1 MKKRGKKKFNLFL
14 LIICFFVTYFTAFIG
29 STFTMRNTDSPWY
42 LEIKPTITPPNWVFP
57 IVWNILFFLISI
69 SLYLLITNAKTKY
82 YKKMVLVTF
91 GINLFLNALWSYL
104 YFGIKNPSAALI
116 EIIPLEISAFAMII
130 VAWKVNKTAAWL
142 LIPYSLWLGF
152 AIILNYLTVFS

>member
-1 MKKRGKKKFNLFL
+1 MEN
-14 LIICFFVTYFTAFIG
+14 V
-29 STFTMRNTDSPWY
+29 SSSWY

-82 YKKMVLVTF
+82 DKRIILITF
-91 GINLFLNALWSYL
+91 GINLFLNAFWSYL
-104 YFGIKNPSAALI
+104 YFGIRNPPAALI
-116 EIIPLEISAFAMII
+116 ELIPLIISSFAMVT

-142 LIPYSLWLGF
+142 LVPYSLWLGF
-152 AIILNYLTVFS
+152 AMILNYLTVFG